1 MGRAPMPTKYFEHKD
16 LFKSINRMARSG
28 GKLQKASD
36 RIRAI
41 RSKIQ
46 VGDKDPFHGVAMT
59 NHGESRIDK
68 CIKYDL
74 TGFARLV
81 TIVEKNLV
89 CLRFA
94 GSHDEVDKWLD
105 RNRGL
110 RLAVSKDKD
119 LVEIHVSNNT
129 STPEQRIKYQPDN
142 YDGRILDRLDQE
154 YRIKLLGELPGKITE
169 PIRDLQSDASVEKI
183 LQELRRVP
191 AGGHH
196 DLLFDVFVLLGS
208 GDIKGAENRINF
220 YFPDNNPENLVPAE
234 EVSEE
239 DILEIREGET
249 VKEITIGSPE
259 YEKWVDRYL
268 KSSDELDWFL
278 FMHPEQKKFVDTDY
292 GGPTKLSGV
301 SGSGKTG
308 IAVRRAARLAEKYP
322 GQDIAL
328 VTLNRSLSSLISNL
342 VDHICF
348 DKEIRNRIHVFS
360 FFELCQNLL
369 KECEPENAKSY
380 SDTTWN
386 LEEHIDEI
394 FREFY
399 RCQAAYDKAE
409 VLTPLHKSL
418 TALGIDAETYI
429 REEFDWLRSAVPPDQ
444 RSNYLDIERSGRIY
458 PIDKP
463 RRVPILKGLEY
474 WEEKMSA
481 VGVSDYLGLTTAL
494 FKHRQDISPK
504 YRAVIVDEA
513 QDFGT
518 TELALLKLLVTPD
531 ENDMFFCGDLAQH
544 ILPKHQNF
552 AQAGIEVT
560 GRSHIIQRNYRNSRE
575 ILRAA
580 YEVLC
585 DNLEEAM
592 IRGGDMEIL
601 DPEYATR
608 SASVPVVLEAESLDE
623 EIACAIALMADNAEI
638 FSEREFARPHR
649 GCIVI
654 ADYSLYEISIFGERV
669 NIPVLDGSLDATHGE
684 LFLSDLEQT
693 KGYEFDTLALLNC
706 AENILPP
713 SGAPSEET
721 FRFGC
726 QLYVAMTRARDLLV
740 LSHSGAPSKWL
751 KQTSDVLTWG
761 SWDNYVDIT
770 DIELNGRPGFLPEV
784 PDSEDDTKAIMK
796 LHGKGFGY
804 TMYARGL
811 SREILDK
818 MEELVPVSGR
828 SASRD
833 GRRVRWNC
841 VGQLHKD
848 MQSASKQ
855 KRPGHFFGPR
865 ADEEVFEALEMAKS
879 GSRPLARRRTARNK
893 INLKP
898 LPNTEPLE
906 VSGDSL
912 DTHKSSGDRAA

>member
-1 MGRAPMPTKYFEHKD
+1 
-16 LFKSINRMARSG
+16 
-28 GKLQKASD
+28 
-36 RIRAI
+36 
-41 RSKIQ
+41 
-46 VGDKDPFHGVAMT
+46 
-59 NHGESRIDK
+59 
-68 CIKYDL
+68 
-74 TGFARLV
+74 
-81 TIVEKNLV
+81 
-89 CLRFA
+89 
-94 GSHDEVDKWLD
+94 
-105 RNRGL
+105 
-110 RLAVSKDKD
+110 VSNDND
-119 LVEIHVSNNT
+119 LVEIHVSQNT
-129 STPEQRIKYQPDN
+129 SSPEQRINYQPDN

-169 PIRDLQSDASVEKI
+169 PIRDLRSDASEEKI

-191 AGGHH
+191 AGDHH

-208 GDIKGAENRINF
+208 GNIKGAENRINLF
-220 YFPDNNPENLVPAE
+220 FPDDNPEKLVPAE
-234 EVSEE
+234 EISEK

-259 YEKWVDRYL
+259 YEKWIDSYL

-292 GGPTKLSGV
+292 AGPTKLSGV

-308 IAVRRAARLAEKYP
+308 IAVRRAVRLADKYS
-322 GQDIAL
+322 GQEIAL
-328 VTLNRSLSSLISNL
+328 ITLNRSLSSLISNL

-348 DKEIRNRIHVFS
+348 DKETRSRIHVFS
-360 FFELCQNLL
+360 FFQLCQNLL
-369 KECEPENAKSY
+369 IECEPENAKSY

-399 RCQAAYDKAE
+399 RCQAGYDKAE
-409 VLTPLHKSL
+409 VLAPLHKSL

-444 RSNYLDIERSGRIY
+444 RAEYLDIERSGRIY
-458 PIDKP
+458 PLDKP

-494 FKHRQDISPK
+494 FRHRQNILPK
-504 YRAVIVDEA
+504 YRAIIVDEA

-518 TELALLKLLVTPD
+518 TELELLRRLVAPD

-552 AQAGIEVT
+552 SQAGIEVT
-560 GRSHIIQRNYRNSRE
+560 GRSHSIQRNYRNSRE

-592 IRGGDMEIL
+592 MRGGDMEIL
-601 DPEYATR
+601 DPDYATR
-608 SASVPVVLEAESLDE
+608 SASVPVVLEAQSLEE
-623 EIACAIALMADNAEI
+623 EIACAIGLMADNAEI
-638 FSEREFARPHR
+638 LSEREFTRPHR

-654 ADYSLYEISIFGERV
+654 AGYSLYEISIFGERIG
-669 NIPVLDGSLDATHGE
+669 IPVLDGSLDATNGD

-693 KGYEFDTLALLNC
+693 KGYEFDSLAVLNC

-751 KQTSDVLTWG
+751 KHSSEVLTWG
-761 SWDNYVDIT
+761 SWDNYVDIS
-770 DIELNGRPGFLPEV
+770 DIKLVGRPGFLPEI

-796 LHGKGFGY
+796 LHGRGFGY

-811 SREILDK
+811 SGEILDK
-818 MEELVPVSGR
+818 LEELVPVSGR
-828 SASRD
+828 SRSRD

-841 VGQLHKD
+841 VGQLLKD
-848 MQSASKQ
+848 MQAVAKE
-855 KRPGHFFGPR
+855 KRPRNIFGPR
-865 ADEEVFEALEMAKS
+865 ADKAVLEALEMANS
-879 GSRPLARRRTARNK
+879 GSRPLARRRTVKKNVDP
-893 INLKP
+893 KP
-898 LPNTEPLE
+898 LPNP
-906 VSGDSL
+906 
-912 DTHKSSGDRAA
+912 KAA

>member
-1 MGRAPMPTKYFEHKD
+1 MPTIFFEHKD
-16 LFKSINRMARSG
+16 LFKSINHMARSG

-46 VGDKDPFHGVAMT
+46 LGDKDPFHGVAMT

-94 GSHDEVDKWLD
+94 GSHEEVDKWLD

-110 RLAVSKDKD
+110 RLAVSNDKD

-129 STPEQRIKYQPDN
+129 SSPDQRIKYQPDN
-142 YDGRILDRLDQE
+142 YDGPILDRLDQD
-154 YRIKLLGELPGKITE
+154 YRIKLLGDLPGKVTE
-169 PIRDLQSDASVEKI
+169 PIRDLRSDASEEKI

-191 AGGHH
+191 AGSHH

-208 GDIKGAENRINF
+208 GNIKGAENRINL
-220 YFPDNNPENLVPAE
+220 YFPDDNPEKLVPAE
-234 EVSEE
+234 QISEE
-239 DILEIREGET
+239 DILEIREGEA
-249 VKEITIGSPE
+249 VKEIKIGSPE
-259 YEKWVDRYL
+259 YEKWIDSYL

-292 GGPTKLSGV
+292 AGPTKLSGV

-308 IAVRRAARLAEKYP
+308 IAVRRAVRLAEKYS

-328 VTLNRSLSSLISNL
+328 ITLNRSLSSLISNL
-342 VDHICF
+342 VDHICY
-348 DKEIRNRIHVFS
+348 DKETRSRIHVFS
-360 FFELCQNLL
+360 FFQLCQNLL
-369 KECEPENAKSY
+369 KECEPGNERSY

-386 LEEHIDEI
+386 LGEHIDEI

-409 VLTPLHKSL
+409 VLTALHKSL

-463 RRVPILKGLEY
+463 RRAPILKALEY

-494 FKHRQDISPK
+494 FKHRENISPK
-504 YRAVIVDEA
+504 FRAIVVDEA

-518 TELALLKLLVTPD
+518 TELELLRHLVAPD

-544 ILPKHQNF
+544 ILPKHQSF

-560 GRSHIIQRNYRNSRE
+560 GRSFSIQRNYRNSRE

-592 IRGGDMEIL
+592 MRGGDMEIL

-608 SASVPVVLEAESLDE
+608 SASVPVVLEAESLEE
-623 EIACAIALMADNAEI
+623 EIACAMALMADNAEI
-638 FSEREFARPHR
+638 FSEREFARLHR

-654 ADYSLYEISIFGERV
+654 AGYSLYEISIFGEQV
-669 NIPVLDGSLDATHGE
+669 GLPVLDGSLDATNGE

-693 KGYEFDTLALLNC
+693 KGYEFDTLAVLNC

-713 SGAPSEET
+713 SGAPAEET

-751 KQTSDVLTWG
+751 KQSSEVLTWG
-761 SWDNYVDIT
+761 SWDNYVDIP
-770 DIELNGRPGFLPEV
+770 DIKLIGSPGFLPEV
-784 PDSEDDTKAIMK
+784 PDSEDDTQAIMK
-796 LHGKGFGY
+796 LHGRGFGY

-811 SREILDK
+811 SGEILDK
-818 MEELVPVSGR
+818 MEELVPESGR
-828 SASRD
+828 SRSRD
-833 GRRVRWNC
+833 GIRVQWNC

-848 MQSASKQ
+848 MQAAAKE
-855 KRPGHFFGPR
+855 KRPGYIFGLQ
-865 ADEEVFEALEMAKS
+865 ADSAVFAALELAKS
-879 GSRPLARRRTARNK
+879 GSRPLARRELIRKQTD
-893 INLKP
+893 IEP
-898 LPNTEPLE
+898 LPGADLPDNATDSGNPRRLE
-906 VSGDSL
+906 HIP
-912 DTHKSSGDRAA
+912 T